1 MHRFKRTAFQNI
13 CKRYWGFVPLCG
25 AVLAGAVLGILQ
37 TVTGWTLR
45 TLPREILCV
54 FGAIGIV
61 TFLLWVNVKL
71 WQMTKKRENKPFWLC
86 IVRNVLHLVSI
97 AGVLVLGFYFFIL
110 MVFAHTPEHVVEK
123 KRHQNG
129 CARQQL
135 FR

>member
-13 CKRYWGFVPLCG
+13 CKRYWGFVPLCSV
-25 AVLAGAVLGILQ
+25 VLAGAVLGILQ
-37 TVTGWTLR
+37 AVTGWTLR

-97 AGVLVLGFYFFIL
+97 AGVLVLGFYF
-110 MVFAHTPEHVVEK
+110 
-123 KRHQNG
+123 
-129 CARQQL
+129 L
-135 FR
+135 F